1 MKVLAQKNMVKETV
15 RKLAL
20 ILSLSTFSLSAY
32 QVLQHWDYD
41 EILVDIEKSLRLN
54 VTQKK
59 ISQEIHNSISNA
71 EFDDA
76 RMYIAIAESNHYE
89 VDSERLKNFISQKD
103 TQLRKVIT
111 QATNFTQGFIK
122 GKSAN
127 VAGISGSVV
136 ADFTVVGDVRDLSHE
151 YEKHEKG
158 EEINEVIVLLSGA
171 GVGLTALTVAS
182 LGTVA
187 PAKAGTSIIKL
198 AVKTH
203 RMTRSFQK
211 HIVKLG
217 RKVFDWPLFSRL
229 LKQNRSVNNIRHAA
243 RQAYHPEAIKP
254 LKKIA
259 SQVNRIRKST
269 STIDTVH
276 LLKYVESPND
286 LRKLEKIS
294 LKYGTK
300 TKGLMKL
307 VGKGALRTVRVLRKT
322 TALILSLLAT
332 ALSGLL
338 SFLFLFR
345 AVFK

>member
-1 MKVLAQKNMVKETV
+1 MVKKTV
-15 RKLAL
+15 KKLAL
-20 ILSLSTFSLSAY
+20 VLSLGAFGLSAY

-41 EILVDIEKSLRLN
+41 EILVDLEKSLRLN
-54 VTQKK
+54 VTQEQ
-59 ISQEIHNSISNA
+59 ISQQIHNSISNA

-76 RMYIAIAESNHYE
+76 RMYIAIAESNHYD
-89 VDSERLKNFISQKD
+89 VDSERLKKFITQKD

-127 VAGISGSVV
+127 AAGITGSVV
-136 ADFTVVGDVRDLSHE
+136 ADFTVVGDVRDLSTE

-158 EEINEVIVLLSGA
+158 EDINEVIVLLSGA
-171 GVGLTALTVAS
+171 GVGLTALTVTS
-182 LGTVA
+182 LGTAA
-187 PAKAGTSIIKL
+187 PVKAGTSIIKL
-198 AVKTH
+198 AVKTR
-203 RMTRSFQK
+203 RMTRGFQK

-229 LKQNRSVNNIRHAA
+229 LKQNRGANNIRRAA

-276 LLKYVESPND
+276 LLKYVDSPND

-294 LKYGTK
+294 LKYGTR
-300 TKGLMKL
+300 TKGLLKL

-322 TALILSLLAT
+322 TALILSLLVSAF
-332 ALSGLL
+332 SGLL
-338 SFLFLFR
+338 SFFFLFR
-345 AVFK
+345 AVFR